1 MALRGKKIN
10 TFSLSAI
17 DRAVIKYFQTALK
30 DGSITNSTELMFYL
44 VNLLYLLEVRLS
56 W

>member
-30 DGSITNSTELMFYL
+30 DA
-44 VNLLYLLEVRLS
+44 VLLTQLS
-56 W
+56 